1 MTSKQEP
8 VEPMAEIHAS
18 PNHNGA
24 PAAATQEKI
33 EKPSISEDDVVSNT
47 SKGDGIIEADT
58 PPGDDNLF
66 GGGKTY
72 RTMSLWDTVLVL
84 ATNQVGLGILTLPA
98 ILKTLGL
105 VPGIIAIIGLGVLSW
120 YTAYEL
126 LQFYRAHPHVVN
138 MVDMARVVGGRPLEI
153 IVGVGLLFKVMMTCG
168 SAAVTLSIAFN
179 TLSNHSVCTVGFVAV
194 GAVCC
199 FILCL
204 PRTFK
209 FVAQAGLPCTISIIV
224 AVFIVIISL
233 GVAGHP
239 RGEAEDFV
247 KNIVIVGNPSFREGV
262 AACLKICY
270 AYAGNVGFVS
280 YMAEMKNPSRDF
292 PKALTILQIFS
303 VLLYLLTAITIY
315 TLSGQAVRS
324 PALGSAPD
332 IPAKVAYAIA
342 LPAILSTGM
351 VFGHTAI
358 KYLFVVVLRA
368 AKTTHRATENSV
380 YSWGIWAGCA
390 AIFWIVAFVL
400 ASAIPIFDS
409 ILSIS
414 SATFVAWFTFGI
426 SGVFWYHRNW
436 NEKFALK
443 NLPLAIIN
451 ALIIM
456 QTLFMNGVGLWAA
469 IQSLLDVYGSGGKVQ
484 GSFTCADNSIF

>member
-1 MTSKQEP
+1 MTNNQDIIERPADIHAGANPTNSSSDSEKIREKTSFEDDASKTSKPQEG
-8 VEPMAEIHAS
+8 VV
-18 PNHNGA
+18 GDA
-24 PAAATQEKI
+24 P
-33 EKPSISEDDVVSNT
+33 
-47 SKGDGIIEADT
+47 GG
-58 PPGDDNLF
+58 GDDNLF

-72 RTMSLWDTVLVL
+72 RTMGLWDTMLVL

-105 VPGIIAIIGLGVLSW
+105 VPGLIAIVGLGVVSW

-126 LQFYRAHPHVVN
+126 LQFYRAHPQVVN
-138 MVDMARVVGGRPLEI
+138 MVDMARIVGGRPLELI
-153 IVGVGLLFKVMMTCG
+153 FGVGLLFKVMMTCG
-168 SAAVTLSIAFN
+168 SATVTLSIAFN
-179 TLSNHSVCTVGFVAV
+179 TLSNHSTCTVAFAAV

-199 FILCL
+199 WVLCL

-209 FVAQAGLPCTISIIV
+209 FVAQAGLPCTVSIIV

-239 RGEAEDFV
+239 RGEVHGFAKEV
-247 KNIVIVGNPSFREGV
+247 VIIGNPSFREGV
-262 AACLKICY
+262 SACLKVCY

-292 PKALTILQIFS
+292 PKALTILQVFS
-303 VLLYLLTAITIY
+303 VLLYILTAVTIY
-315 TLSGQAVRS
+315 ALSGQAVRS

-358 KYLFVVVLRA
+358 KYIYVVALRA
-368 AKTTHRATENSV
+368 TKTTHRATENSV
-380 YSWGIWAGCA
+380 RSWGLWVGSATV
-390 AIFWIVAFVL
+390 FWVLAFIL

-414 SATFVAWFTFGI
+414 SATFVAWFTFGV

-436 NEKFALK
+436 QEKFARK
-443 NLPLAIIN
+443 NIPLAIVN
-451 ALIIM
+451 ALLII
-456 QTLFMNGVGLWAA
+456 QALFMNGVGMWASV
-469 IQSLLDVYGSGGKVQ
+469 QGLLEVYHTPGKLE